1 MEGRA
6 AIVCRWMLAA
16 FALTRLSLWFRPN
29 ADFNV
34 GPYNIHHLFTGVL
47 IMAAAGMAATAPGLG
62 TRARDGC
69 AAGFGVGLA
78 LALDEWIYLI
88 VTDGTNASYWT
99 TASVAGGA
107 AAVGLAALCL
117 TRLSSPP
124 PSRPPS
130 RRPSRP

>member
-16 FALTRLSLWFRPN
+16 FALTRLWLWFRPN

-34 GPYNIHHLFTGVL
+34 GAYNIHHLFTGVL
-47 IMAAAGMAATAPGLG
+47 IVCAAGIAATASGLG

-69 AAGFGVGLA
+69 AALFGVGLA
-78 LALDEWIYLI
+78 LTLDEWVYLI

-99 TASVAGGA
+99 TPSVAGGC
-107 AAVGLAALCL
+107 AAVGLAAACL
-117 TRLSSPP
+117 ALISSRTPWRP
-124 PSRPPS
+124 PSRP
-130 RRPSRP
+130 

>member
-6 AIVCRWMLAA
+6 AIVCRSMLAA

-47 IMAAAGMAATAPGLG
+47 IMSAAGIAATAPMLG
-62 TRARDGC
+62 SRARDAC
-69 AAGFGVGLA
+69 AALFGLGLA
-78 LALDEWIYLI
+78 LTLDEWIYLI

-99 TASVAGGA
+99 TASVAGGF
-107 AAVGLAALCL
+107 AAVGLAAACL
-117 TRLSSPP
+117 AVISFRRPSLPPSHP
-124 PSRPPS
+124 PSRP
-130 RRPSRP
+130 